1 MLVTS
6 LLPIQSTKILY
17 SFFNVRLGPH
27 FEKVPPPMGA
37 CQGKISAFVIQ
48 TDWKHSRKQF
58 WLVKC
63 GLLS

>member
-48 TDWKHSRKQF
+48 TDWKHSRK
-58 WLVKC
+58 
-63 GLLS
+63 